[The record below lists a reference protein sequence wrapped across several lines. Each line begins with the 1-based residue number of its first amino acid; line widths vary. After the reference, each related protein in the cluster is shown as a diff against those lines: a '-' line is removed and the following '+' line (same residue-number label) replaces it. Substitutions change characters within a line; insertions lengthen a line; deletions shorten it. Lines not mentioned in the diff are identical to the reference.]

1 MPRRRVAAAGHEE
14 VWFSAMTQPPA
25 IPTLD
30 GLFQRTLALRP
41 AALALIDPPNKAQ
54 ITGTASLQLSYAD
67 ADRMIGALAAHF
79 AEARLPPGS
88 VIAVQLP
95 NTVEFMLTILAASR
109 AGLVAALIPQ
119 LWRQADL
126 VAALNQISARAIVTC
141 GEIDGVN
148 HADLAMNAAVE
159 TFSIRHVCGFGK
171 NLPDGMVSL
180 DEMLAHAPGSR
191 VETGRNAH
199 SAAIISFDVTP
210 EGLRAVPRTHLNIIA
225 GGLVVFL
232 ESRLPQD
239 ATILAALTPSSFGT
253 LAASL
258 VMWLLSGGALAL
270 HHPFE
275 ADILTRQMAD
285 LHCDALV
292 APAPLALRLAA
303 DGAFDRA
310 PGLRHVLGLWRAPE
324 QIAASAQWREPSAR
338 LTDVA
343 LLGEI
348 GLLASRRGEDGAPQ
362 PFMSHASHKSGG
374 LDLTDDAT
382 LTTHGTVALR
392 GAMVPRSAF
401 RMAVMA
407 DTAQDDPEDYVDTGY
422 AARRAPDSD
431 GICITAPPRG
441 IIGVGGYRFA
451 AGTLENWASRLPA
464 GTTLAPLPDQ
474 LLGHR
479 LAGQAN
485 DCARTREALL
495 ELGLNPLLAEA
506 FREGSGR
513 TT

>member
-1 MPRRRVAAAGHEE
+1 
-14 VWFSAMTQPPA
+14 MTQPPA

-30 GLFQRTLALRP
+30 GLFRRTLALRP

-54 ITGTASLQLSYAD
+54 ITGTAPLRLSYAD
-67 ADRMIGALAAHF
+67 ADRMIDALAAHF

-126 VAALNQISARAIVTC
+126 VAALNQISARAIVTF

-148 HADLAMNAAVE
+148 HAELAMNAAVE
-159 TFSIRHVCGFGK
+159 TFSIRHVCGFGS
-171 NLPDGMVSL
+171 NLPDGMVAL
-180 DEMLAHAPGSR
+180 DEMLALAPGSR

-210 EGLRAVPRTHLNIIA
+210 EGLRAVPRTHLNTIA

-275 ADILTRQMAD
+275 PDVLTRQIAD
-285 LHCDALV
+285 LHCDTLI
-292 APAPLALRLAA
+292 APAPLALQLAA
-303 DGAFDRA
+303 GGAFDRA
-310 PGLRHVLGLWRAPE
+310 PGLNHVIGLWRTPE
-324 QIAASAQWREPSAR
+324 QIAASAQWREPSAS

-343 LLGEI
+343 LLGEV
-348 GLLASRRGEDGAPQ
+348 GLLASRRSRDGAPQ
-362 PFMSHASHKSGG
+362 PFLPHASDGNGG
-374 LDLTDDAT
+374 PDLTDDAT

-392 GAMVPRSAF
+392 GTMVPRSAF
-401 RMAVMA
+401 RTSVTA
-407 DTAQDDPEDYVDTGY
+407 DVSPDHPDDYVDTGY
-422 AARRAPDSD
+422 AARRASNPD
-431 GICITAPPRG
+431 GICITAPPTG

-451 AGTLENWASRLPA
+451 AGTLQNWAARLPA

-485 DCARTREALL
+485 DCGRTREALL

-506 FREGSGR
+506 FRESSAR